1 MEVSEMSNT
10 ITLDQYKQGYRRVR
24 RKEEKRG
31 FKIHCIVYVCVN
43 AVLLAVNLIFV
54 REFLWFP
61 FPLVGWGIGLSMH
74 YIFGIRRLDQNIAK
88 EEEEIAEASAGGNG

>member
-1 MEVSEMSNT
+1 
-10 ITLDQYKQGYRRVR
+10 
-24 RKEEKRG
+24 
-31 FKIHCIVYVCVN
+31 
-43 AVLLAVNLIFV
+43 VLLAVNLIFV